1 MSLKRL
7 VGVTFEEPKTYD
19 EAMELRSRLI
29 SEVDEIQGTLAVRK
43 DLEWRNSALRSLRD
57 KREQLRSVKDWIR
70 RNDPRKQS
78 EWELLSRTYALLEA
92 LAPVAVGHAEEI
104 EALLDA
110 IELVVPGKYLGKA
123 GT

>member
-1 MSLKRL
+1 MPLKRL
-7 VGVTFEEPKTYD
+7 VEVTFEEPKTYD

-43 DLEWRNSALRSLRD
+43 DLEWRSSALRSLRD
-57 KREQLRSVKDWIR
+57 KRQHLRSVKDWIR
-70 RNDPRKQS
+70 KNDPRKQS
-78 EWELLSRTYALLEA
+78 EWELLSRTYSLLEA

-110 IELVVPGKYLGKA
+110 IELVVPGKYLGK
-123 GT
+123 GIS